1 MSSAEFRYIEHVSD
15 AMVEA
20 YGRTLGEAFAHSARA
35 LVNLVCNVSKV
46 DPHEIV
52 SIETTGFDRKSLLYN
67 WLEKV
72 LLVLLI
78 DNIILA
84 KFEVKIKRHKD
95 KYHLFSTCKGDNF
108 LRQKHEYKVEVKAI
122 TYHGMKISDK
132 KGKVIVRFLVDL

>member
-1 MSSAEFRYIEHVSD
+1 MSRAGFRYIDHVSD
-15 AMVEA
+15 AMAEA
-20 YGRTLGEAFAHSARA
+20 YGRTLGEAFAHSAEA

-46 DPHEIV
+46 DPDKIV
-52 SIETTGFDRKSLLYN
+52 TIETTGFDRKSLLYN

-95 KYHLFSTCKGDNF
+95 KFYLFSTCKGDDF

-122 TYHGMKISDK
+122 TYHGMKITNK
-132 KGKVIVRFLVDL
+132 KGKVIIRFLVDL

>member
-1 MSSAEFRYIEHVSD
+1 MSSGEFRYIEHVSD

-20 YGRTLGEAFAHSARA
+20 YGRTLGEALAHSARA

-132 KGKVIVRFLVDL
+132 KGKVIIRFLVDL

>member
-1 MSSAEFRYIEHVSD
+1 MSRAGFRYIDHVSD

-20 YGRTLGEAFAHSARA
+20 YGRTLGEAFSHSARA

-46 DPHEIV
+46 DPDKIV
-52 SIETTGFDRKSLLYN
+52 TIETTGFDRKSLLYN

-95 KYHLFSTCKGDNF
+95 KYYLFSTCKGDDF

-122 TYHGMKISDK
+122 TYHGMKITNK
-132 KGKVIVRFLVDL
+132 KGKVIIRFLVDL

>member
-20 YGRTLGEAFAHSARA
+20 YGRTLGEAFAHSARG

-46 DPHEIV
+46 DPDNIV

-78 DNIILA
+78 DNIILD
-84 KFEVKIKRHKD
+84 KFEVNIKRHKD
-95 KYHLFSTCKGDNF
+95 
-108 LRQKHEYKVEVKAI
+108 
-122 TYHGMKISDK
+122 
-132 KGKVIVRFLVDL
+132 

>member
-46 DPHEIV
+46 DPDKIV

>member
-1 MSSAEFRYIEHVSD
+1 MSRAGFRYIDHVSD

-20 YGRTLGEAFAHSARA
+20 YGRTLGEAFAQSARA
-35 LVNLVCNVSKV
+35 IVNLVCNVSKV
-46 DPHEIV
+46 DPDKIV
-52 SIETTGFDRKSLLYN
+52 TIETTGFDRKSLLYN

-95 KYHLFSTCKGDNF
+95 KYYLFSTCKGDDF

>member
-1 MSSAEFRYIEHVSD
+1 MSRAGFRYIDHVSD

-20 YGRTLGEAFAHSARA
+20 YGRTIGEAFAHSARA
-35 LVNLVCNVSKV
+35 LLNLVCNVSKV
-46 DPHEIV
+46 DPDKIV
-52 SIETTGFDRKSLLYN
+52 TIETTGFDRKSLLYN

-84 KFEVKIKRHKD
+84 KFEVKIKRRKD
-95 KYHLFSTCKGDNF
+95 KYYLFSTCKGDDF

-122 TYHGMKISDK
+122 TYHGMKITNK
-132 KGKVIVRFLVDL
+132 KGKVIIRFLVDL

>member
-46 DPHEIV
+46 DPHKIV

-132 KGKVIVRFLVDL
+132 KGKVIIRFLVDL

>member
-1 MSSAEFRYIEHVSD
+1 MSSAKFRYIEHVSD
-15 AMVEA
+15 AIVEA

-35 LVNLVCNVSKV
+35 LVYLVCNVSKV
-46 DPHEIV
+46 DPREIV

-108 LRQKHEYKVEVKAI
+108 LRQKHEYKVEVKGI
-122 TYHGMKISDK
+122 TYHGMKISAK
-132 KGKVIVRFLVDL
+132 KGKVIIRFLVDL

>member
-20 YGRTLGEAFAHSARA
+20 YGRTLCEAFAHSARA
-35 LVNLVCNVSKV
+35 LANLVCNVSKV

-78 DNIILA
+78 DNIILSN
-84 KFEVKIKRHKD
+84 FEVKIKRHKD

-132 KGKVIVRFLVDL
+132 KGKVIIRFLVDI

>member
-1 MSSAEFRYIEHVSD
+1 MSRAGFRYIDHVSD

-46 DPHEIV
+46 DPDKIV
-52 SIETTGFDRKSLLYN
+52 TIETTGFDRKSLLYN

-95 KYHLFSTCKGDNF
+95 KYYLFSTCKGDDF

-122 TYHGMKISDK
+122 TYHGMKITNK
-132 KGKVIVRFLVDL
+132 KGKVIIGFLVDL

>member
-52 SIETTGFDRKSLLYN
+52 SIETIGFDRKSLLYN

-108 LRQKHEYKVEVKAI
+108 LRQKHEYKVEVKGI
-122 TYHGMKISDK
+122 TYHGMKISAK
-132 KGKVIVRFLVDL
+132 NGKVIIRFLVDL

>member
-15 AMVEA
+15 AIVEA

-46 DPHEIV
+46 DPHKIV

-132 KGKVIVRFLVDL
+132 KGKVIIRFLVDL

>member
-1 MSSAEFRYIEHVSD
+1 VSRAGFRYIDHVSD

-46 DPHEIV
+46 DPDKIV
-52 SIETTGFDRKSLLYN
+52 TIETTGFDRKSLLYN

-95 KYHLFSTCKGDNF
+95 KYYLFSTCKGDDF

-122 TYHGMKISDK
+122 TYHGMKITDK
-132 KGKVIVRFLVDL
+132 KGKVIIRFLVDL

>member
-35 LVNLVCNVSKV
+35 LINLVGNVSKV
-46 DPHEIV
+46 DPHKIV

-95 KYHLFSTCKGDNF
+95 MYHLFSTCKGDNF

-132 KGKVIVRFLVDL
+132 KGKVIIRFLVDL

>member
-1 MSSAEFRYIEHVSD
+1 MSSAKFRYIEHVSD
-15 AMVEA
+15 AIVEA

-46 DPHEIV
+46 DPREIV

-95 KYHLFSTCKGDNF
+95 MYHLFSTCKGDNF

-132 KGKVIVRFLVDL
+132 KGKVIIRFLVDL

>member
-1 MSSAEFRYIEHVSD
+1 MSRAGFRYIDHVSD

-46 DPHEIV
+46 DPDKIV
-52 SIETTGFDRKSLLYN
+52 IIETTGFDRKSLLYN

-84 KFEVKIKRHKD
+84 KFEVKIRRHKD
-95 KYHLFSTCKGDNF
+95 KYYLFSTCKGDDF

-122 TYHGMKISDK
+122 TYHGMKITNK
-132 KGKVIVRFLVDL
+132 KGKVIIRFLVDL

>member
-1 MSSAEFRYIEHVSD
+1 MSRAGFRYIDHVSD
-15 AMVEA
+15 AIVEA

-46 DPHEIV
+46 DPDKIV
-52 SIETTGFDRKSLLYN
+52 TIETTGFDRKSLLYN

-95 KYHLFSTCKGDNF
+95 KYYLFSTCKGDDF

-122 TYHGMKISDK
+122 TYHGMKITNK
-132 KGKVIVRFLVDL
+132 KGKVIIRFLVDL

>member
-1 MSSAEFRYIEHVSD
+1 MSRAEFRYIEHVSD

-35 LVNLVCNVSKV
+35 LINLVGNVSKV
-46 DPHEIV
+46 DSDKLV
-52 SIETTGFDRKSLLYN
+52 SIEVTGFDRKSLLYN

-95 KYHLFSTCKGDNF
+95 MYHLFSTCKGDNF

-132 KGKVIVRFLVDL
+132 KGKVIIRFLVDL

>member
-35 LVNLVCNVSKV
+35 LVNLACNVSKV
-46 DPHEIV
+46 DLDKIV
-52 SIETTGFDRKSLLYN
+52 NIETTGFDRKSLLYN

-108 LRQKHEYKVEVKAI
+108 VRQKHEYKVEVKAI

-132 KGKVIVRFLVDL
+132 KGKVIIRFLVDL

>member
-46 DPHEIV
+46 DPREIV

-108 LRQKHEYKVEVKAI
+108 VRQKHEYKVEVKAI

-132 KGKVIVRFLVDL
+132 KGKVIIRFLVDL

>member
-20 YGRTLGEAFAHSARA
+20 YGRTLGEAFAHSARG

-46 DPHEIV
+46 DPHKIV

-108 LRQKHEYKVEVKAI
+108 LLQKHEYKVEVKAI

-132 KGKVIVRFLVDL
+132 NGKVIIRFLVDL

>member
-46 DPHEIV
+46 DPDKIV

-78 DNIILA
+78 DNIILV

>member
-46 DPHEIV
+46 DPDKIV

-132 KGKVIVRFLVDL
+132 KGKVIIRFLVDL

>member
-1 MSSAEFRYIEHVSD
+1 MSSAKFRYIEHVSD
-15 AMVEA
+15 AIVEA

-35 LVNLVCNVSKV
+35 LVYLVCNVSKV
-46 DPHEIV
+46 DPREIV

-95 KYHLFSTCKGDNF
+95 MYHLFSTCKGDNF

-132 KGKVIVRFLVDL
+132 KGKVIIRFLVDL

>member
-1 MSSAEFRYIEHVSD
+1 MSRAGFRYIDHVSD

-46 DPHEIV
+46 DPDKIV
-52 SIETTGFDRKSLLYN
+52 TIETTGFDRKSLLYN

-84 KFEVKIKRHKD
+84 KFEVKIKRRKD
-95 KYHLFSTCKGDNF
+95 KYYLFSTCKGDDF

-122 TYHGMKISDK
+122 TYHGMKITNK
-132 KGKVIVRFLVDL
+132 KGKVIIRFLVDL

>member
-35 LVNLVCNVSKV
+35 LVNLVCNVSTV
-46 DPHEIV
+46 DPHKIV

-95 KYHLFSTCKGDNF
+95 MYHLFSTCKGDNF

-132 KGKVIVRFLVDL
+132 KGKVIIRFLVDL

>member
-46 DPHEIV
+46 DPHKIV

-95 KYHLFSTCKGDNF
+95 MYHLFSTCKGDNF

-132 KGKVIVRFLVDL
+132 KGKVIIRFLVDL

>member
-46 DPHEIV
+46 DPREIV

-132 KGKVIVRFLVDL
+132 KGKVIIRFLVDL

>member
-1 MSSAEFRYIEHVSD
+1 MSRAGFRYIDHVSD

-46 DPHEIV
+46 DPDKIV
-52 SIETTGFDRKSLLYN
+52 TIETTGFDRKSLLYN

-95 KYHLFSTCKGDNF
+95 KYYLFSTCKGDDF

-122 TYHGMKISDK
+122 TYHGMKITNK
-132 KGKVIVRFLVDL
+132 KGKVIIRFLVDL

>member
-108 LRQKHEYKVEVKAI
+108 LLQKHEYKVEVKAI

-132 KGKVIVRFLVDL
+132 KGKVIIRFLVDL

>member
-1 MSSAEFRYIEHVSD
+1 MSKAEFRYIEHVSD

-35 LVNLVCNVSKV
+35 LINLVGNVSKV
-46 DPHEIV
+46 DSDKLV
-52 SIETTGFDRKSLLYN
+52 SIEATGFDRKSLLYN

-84 KFEVKIKRHKD
+84 KFEVNIKRHKD
-95 KYHLFSTCKGDNF
+95 KYQLFSTCKGEYF

-132 KGKVIVRFLVDL
+132 KGKVIIRFLVDL

>member
-20 YGRTLGEAFAHSARA
+20 YGRTLGEAFAHSARG

-46 DPHEIV
+46 DPHKIV

-132 KGKVIVRFLVDL
+132 KGKVIIRFLVDL

>member
-1 MSSAEFRYIEHVSD
+1 MSRAGFRYIDHVSD

-46 DPHEIV
+46 DPDKIV
-52 SIETTGFDRKSLLYN
+52 TIETTGFDRKSLLYN

-95 KYHLFSTCKGDNF
+95 DYYLFSTCKGDDF

-122 TYHGMKISDK
+122 TYHGMKITDK
-132 KGKVIVRFLVDL
+132 KGKVIIRFLVDL

>member
-84 KFEVKIKRHKD
+84 KFEVKIMRHKD
-95 KYHLFSTCKGDNF
+95 KYHLFSSCKGDHF
-108 LRQKHEYKVEVKAI
+108 LRQKHEYKVEAKAI
-122 TYHGMKISDK
+122 TYHGMKITVK
-132 KGKVIVRFLVDL
+132 KGRFIIRFLVDL

>member
-1 MSSAEFRYIEHVSD
+1 MSRAGFRYIDHVSD

-46 DPHEIV
+46 DPDKIV
-52 SIETTGFDRKSLLYN
+52 TIETTGFDRKSLLYN

-95 KYHLFSTCKGDNF
+95 KYYLFSTCKGDDF

-122 TYHGMKISDK
+122 TYHGMKITNI
-132 KGKVIVRFLVDL
+132 KGKVIIRFLVDL

>member
-132 KGKVIVRFLVDL
+132 KGKVIIRFLVDL

>member
-1 MSSAEFRYIEHVSD
+1 MSRAGFRYIDHVSD

-46 DPHEIV
+46 DPDKIV
-52 SIETTGFDRKSLLYN
+52 IIETTGFDRKSLLYN

-95 KYHLFSTCKGDNF
+95 KYYLFSTCKGDDF

-122 TYHGMKISDK
+122 TYHGMKITNK
-132 KGKVIVRFLVDL
+132 KGKVIIRFLVDL

>member
-46 DPHEIV
+46 DPDKIV

-122 TYHGMKISDK
+122 TYHGIKISDK
-132 KGKVIVRFLVDL
+132 KGKVIIRFLVDL

>member
-108 LRQKHEYKVEVKAI
+108 LRQKHEYKVEVKGI
-122 TYHGMKISDK
+122 TYHGMKISAK
-132 KGKVIVRFLVDL
+132 NGKVIIRFLVDL